1 MPSAIDDFA
10 TIAARHRELCRE
22 RDQLRANTV
31 DVVEP
36 VYLDDEPCGLCVMRH
51 VPCYGGCWAVGEAI
65 RAALARMRVEMDA
78 RRGRPLT
85 DAERLVNLSS
95 ALAEDEQ
102 LEIGESFY
110 RILVKWLRFFE
121 RAS

>member
-1 MPSAIDDFA
+1 M
-10 TIAARHRELCRE
+10 
-22 RDQLRANTV
+22 
-31 DVVEP
+31 
-36 VYLDDEPCGLCVMRH
+36 
-51 VPCYGGCWAVGEAI
+51 GENAAI

-102 LEIGESFY
+102 LEIGELFY
-110 RILVKWLRFFE
+110 RILVKWRRFFE